1 MESAKSSVPTEPS
14 QALTP
19 AAPFPSFPL
28 DKTGCGSA
36 LTLLPTLVSA
46 SPLDVSLFYLLSRKP
61 VLSHTLN
68 LSRVVAAARVTLTP
82 WAVTRTQPGPAAA
95 SAVPL
100 QAFNPEHWRRQRGYP
115 CSAPAPSC

>member
-1 MESAKSSVPTEPS
+1 MESAKSSVLTEPS

-61 VLSHTLN
+61 VLSHTPN
-68 LSRVVAAARVTLTP
+68 LTRGSGCCKGDLDPVGSDQDTAR
-82 WAVTRTQPGPAAA
+82 A
-95 SAVPL
+95 SSGLSCP
-100 QAFNPEHWRRQRGYP
+100 
-115 CSAPAPSC
+115 SAGF

>member
-19 AAPFPSFPL
+19 AAPFLSFPL

-46 SPLDVSLFYLLSRKP
+46 SPLDVSLFYLLTAGS
-61 VLSHTLN
+61 LSSLTL
-68 LSRVVAAARVTLTP
+68 
-82 WAVTRTQPGPAAA
+82 
-95 SAVPL
+95 
-100 QAFNPEHWRRQRGYP
+100 
-115 CSAPAPSC
+115 